1 MAMRPISDYLK
12 KLLYQYDCL
21 VVPALG
27 AFLTHNVSASYN
39 ETTGQFLPP
48 RRKVAFNE
56 ALRLD
61 DGILLNYILL
71 HENCSREVALQAIS
85 QFVTDLKQQ
94 TRETG
99 SFVLDGLGMFSL
111 NSENNLQFDPEL
123 RHNFLGNAYGLQ
135 PLMLT
140 RQMVH
145 PAVPVLEKPV
155 VVKPLPTMALTVVVQ
170 PTQQE
175 VGEVLPMPV
184 APQRTQTTWRWAA
197 AAIMVGTL
205 GFISY
210 FSVIKPNESFQSSLN
225 PGNLFRLPNFSTAK
239 PATPAATDEATPVS
253 TGSTATVAPVTK
265 PVVAPAPSVPTTLA
279 STPAADES
287 VTKSA
292 LALVEAVSSSRKAAA
307 KAAEKTVVKKPAVV
321 AVEPAAPQAPFTV
334 IAGSFASRSNAIR
347 FQKMLKRAGYD
358 QAYILPGR
366 TKGLIKV
373 AAVGADAYQE
383 AKASLDSLNALTGIT
398 PWILRSR

>member
-61 DGILLNYILL
+61 DGILVNYIVL
-71 HENCSREVALQAIS
+71 HENCSREEALQAIS

-94 TRETG
+94 TREAG
-99 SFVLDGLGMFSL
+99 SFVIEGLGMFSL

-123 RHNFLGNAYGLQ
+123 RHNFLGNAYGFQ

-155 VVKPLPTMALTVVVQ
+155 VVKSLPTMALTVVSQ

-175 VGEVLPMPV
+175 VGEVLPMPITS
-184 APQRTQTTWRWAA
+184 QRTQPTWRWAA

-210 FSVIKPNESFQSSLN
+210 FSVIKPNESLQSSLN
-225 PGNLFRLPNFSTAK
+225 PGNLFRLPNISTEKTTLPASDA
-239 PATPAATDEATPVS
+239 ATPAPTVATP
-253 TGSTATVAPVTK
+253 AIAPVANA
-265 PVVAPAPSVPTTLA
+265 VPAESAPTTLA
-279 STPAADES
+279 STPAANES

-307 KAAEKTVVKKPAVV
+307 KAAEKVVAKKPAAVV
-321 AVEPAAPQAPFTV
+321 TAEPAAPQAPFTV

-347 FQKMLKRAGYD
+347 FQKMLKRAGYE

-373 AAVGADAYQE
+373 AAVGTEAYDD
-383 AKASLDSLNALTGIT
+383 AKANLDSLNALTGIT

>member
-1 MAMRPISDYLK
+1 MRPISDYLK

-61 DGILLNYILL
+61 DGILLNYIVL
-71 HENCSREVALQAIS
+71 HENCSREEALQAIG

-99 SFVLDGLGMFSL
+99 SVVLDGLGMFSL

-145 PAVPVLEKPV
+145 PAVPVLDKPV
-155 VVKPLPTMALTVVVQ
+155 VVKPLPTMALTVVAQ

-184 APQRTQTTWRWAA
+184 TIQRTQTAVWRWAA
-197 AAIMVGTL
+197 AAIMAGTL

-225 PGNLFRLPNFSTAK
+225 PGNLFRLPSFSTAK
-239 PATPAATDEATPVS
+239 TATPAATEKTTPVS
-253 TGSTATVAPVTK
+253 TGSTPAAAPVTK
-265 PVVAPAPSVPTTLA
+265 PVVTPAAPAPTTLE

-307 KAAEKTVVKKPAVV
+307 KAAEKTVVTKPAVV

-347 FQKMLKRAGYD
+347 FQKMLKRAGYE
-358 QAYILPGR
+358 QAYIMPGR

-373 AAVGADAYQE
+373 AAVGADVYQE
-383 AKASLDSLNALTGIT
+383 AKAGLDSLNALTGIT

>member
-1 MAMRPISDYLK
+1 MRPIGDYLK

-48 RRKVAFNE
+48 RRKVAFNQ

-61 DGILLNYILL
+61 DGILLNYIVL
-71 HENCSREVALQAIS
+71 HETCSREEALLAIS
-85 QFVTDLKQQ
+85 QFVTDLKQR
-94 TRETG
+94 THETG
-99 SFVLDGLGMFSL
+99 SFVIDGLGMFSL
-111 NSENNLQFDPEL
+111 NGENNLQFDPEL

-145 PAVPVLEKPV
+145 PAVPVLEKPA
-155 VVKPLPTMALTVVVQ
+155 VVKPMPIRALAVVQ
-170 PTQQE
+170 SAVPQE
-175 VGEVLPMPV
+175 IGEVLPMPLS
-184 APQRTQTTWRWAA
+184 PQRTQPTWRWAVA
-197 AAIMVGTL
+197 VIMVGAL
-205 GFISY
+205 GVISY
-210 FSVIKPNESFQSSLN
+210 FSVVQPNESLQSSLN
-225 PGNLFRLPNFSTAK
+225 PGNLFRFPTMSTAK
-239 PATPAATDEATPVS
+239 TET
-253 TGSTATVAPVTK
+253 
-265 PVVAPAPSVPTTLA
+265 PVVASTPAPTVVAPTVAQPMAPVAAPTETAPTTLK

-292 LALVEAVSSSRKAAA
+292 LALVEAVSTSRKAAA
-307 KAAEKTVVKKPAVV
+307 KAAEKGIVKKPGAV

-347 FQKMLKRAGYD
+347 FQKMLKRSGYE
-358 QAYILPGR
+358 QAYIMPGR

-373 AAVGADAYQE
+373 AAAGATAYE
-383 AKASLDSLNALTGIT
+383 DAKANLDSLNALTGIK